1 MTAVDVDEIRS
12 AFLSLMESTGHER
25 IPRSSLVPSDPTTLF
40 TGSGMQALLPHLLG
54 EPDPWG
60 RRLTDSQPCLR
71 AQDIDEVGDDRHTTF
86 FEMLGNW
93 SLGDYFKQHQI
104 ETFFGF
110 LIDVVGL
117 DPHRLYVTCFIG
129 DPGNDI
135 PRDDESAAIWQKA
148 FASRGID
155 AGIAEI
161 GTAAAGDARGIAD
174 GERIF
179 FYDSNENWWSRGGN
193 LASTPVGDPCGP
205 DSEVFYDF
213 GPEHHDPSHGLAH
226 PASDGG
232 RFLEIGNQVFMQY
245 RRRPDGSFSPLERRN
260 VDFGGGLERIA
271 AAALGVPDVYAVSV
285 LAPLIRVVEE
295 LSGTSYADQPGPM
308 RVIVDHVRGAYFLAV
323 DGVRPGSKERG
334 YVMRRLI
341 RRAIT
346 TARTIG
352 LREGLFAPLVAQL
365 GVLYGRAY
373 PETATRG
380 EEVLAVLSQE
390 ERSFR
395 RTLESGLRALRQ
407 FAGGALT
414 GEDVFM
420 LADTFG
426 FPQEITI
433 EESIRQGIGVS
444 SDWEPVYLRLRRDQ
458 QERSR
463 GSSRS
468 RTDAAPA

>member
-1 MTAVDVDEIRS
+1 MDADEIRS
-12 AFLSLMESTGHER
+12 AFLSLMEGTGHAL
-25 IPRSSLVPSDPTTLF
+25 IPRSSLVPPDPTTLF

-54 EPDPWG
+54 EPHPRG
-60 RRLTDSQPCLR
+60 TRLADSQPCFR
-71 AQDIDEVGDDRHTTF
+71 SQDIDEVGDDRHTTF

-104 ETFFGF
+104 DTFFGF
-110 LIDVVGL
+110 LTDVVGL

-129 DPGNDI
+129 DHDNNI
-135 PRDDESAAIWQKA
+135 PRDEEAALIWQRA
-148 FASRGID
+148 FASKGVV

-161 GTAAAGDARGIAD
+161 GSAAAGDARGIAE

-179 FYDSNENWWSRGGN
+179 FYDSDENWWSRGGN
-193 LASTPVGDPCGP
+193 LSSTPVGDPCGP

-213 GPEHHDPSHGLAH
+213 GPQHHDPNYGRAH

-245 RRRPDGSFSPLERRN
+245 RREEDGTFSPLERRI

-271 AAALGVPDVYAVSV
+271 AAALGVPDVYAVSM
-285 LAPLIRVVEE
+285 LAPLLRIVEE
-295 LSGTSYADQPGPM
+295 RSDTSYAADPGPM

-323 DGVRPGSKERG
+323 DGVRPANKDRG

-352 LREGLFAPLVAQL
+352 LRDEFFAPLVKEL
-365 GVLYGRAY
+365 GVLYARAY
-373 PETATRG
+373 PEVAERG
-380 EEVLAVLSQE
+380 EEILASLLRE
-390 ERSFR
+390 EKAFR
-395 RTLESGLRALRQ
+395 RTLAGGLRALRQ
-407 FAGGALT
+407 FEGRTLT
-414 GEDVFM
+414 GADIFM
-420 LADTFG
+420 LSDTYG
-426 FPQEITI
+426 FPREITL
-433 EESIRQGIGVS
+433 EESEKLRIDVAE
-444 SDWEPVYLRLRRDQ
+444 DWELVYRRSLQQQ

-463 GSSRS
+463 DSSKLGADNMPR
-468 RTDAAPA
+468 

>member
-1 MTAVDVDEIRS
+1 MDADEIRS

-25 IPRSSLVPSDPTTLF
+25 IQRSSLVPTDPTTLF

-54 EPDPWG
+54 EPDPRG
-60 RRLTDSQPCLR
+60 TRLADSQPCFR
-71 AQDIDEVGDDRHTTF
+71 AQDIGEVGDARHTTF

-104 ETFFGF
+104 DTFFRF
-110 LIDVVGL
+110 LTDVVGL

-129 DPGNDI
+129 DSDNNI
-135 PRDDESAAIWQKA
+135 PRDDEAALIWQTA

-155 AGIAEI
+155 AGIAAI
-161 GTAAAGDARGIAD
+161 GSAAAGDARGIV
-174 GERIF
+174 GNERIF
-179 FYDSNENWWSRGGN
+179 FYDSDENWWSRGGN
-193 LASTPVGDPCGP
+193 LSSTPVGDPCGP

-213 GPEHHDPSHGLAH
+213 GPQHHDPRHGLAH

-245 RRRPDGSFSPLERRN
+245 RREEDGTFSPLARRI

-285 LAPLIRVVEE
+285 LAPLLRIVEE
-295 LSGTSYADQPGPM
+295 LSDTSYAVDPGPM

-323 DGVRPGSKERG
+323 DGVRPANKERG

-352 LREGLFAPLVAQL
+352 LRDEFFAPLVAEL
-365 GVLYGRAY
+365 GVLYARAY
-373 PETATRG
+373 PETVERG
-380 EEVLAVLSQE
+380 DEILGSLLREEKT
-390 ERSFR
+390 FR
-395 RTLESGLRALRQ
+395 RSLEGGLRALKQ
-407 FAGGALT
+407 FEGGTLT
-414 GEDVFM
+414 GADIFM
-420 LADTFG
+420 LSDTFG
-426 FPQEITI
+426 FPREITI
-433 EESIRQGIGVS
+433 EESRKLNIDLSQ
-444 SDWEPVYLRLRRDQ
+444 DWELGYRGALRQ
-458 QERSR
+458 QRERSR
-463 GSSRS
+463 GSSKLG
-468 RTDAAPA
+468 TKNAPQ

>member
-1 MTAVDVDEIRS
+1 MDVDQIRS
-12 AFLSLMESTGHER
+12 SFLALMESTGHER
-25 IPRSSLVPSDPTTLF
+25 IPRSSLVPTDPTTLF

-54 EPDPWG
+54 EPDPRG
-60 RRLTDSQPCLR
+60 IRLTDSQPCLR
-71 AQDIDEVGDDRHTTF
+71 AQDIGEIGDNRHTTF

-110 LIDVVGL
+110 LTDIVGL
-117 DPHRLYVTCFIG
+117 DPRRLYVTCFIG
-129 DPGNDI
+129 DRDNDI
-135 PRDDESAAIWQKA
+135 PRDDEAAAIWRQT
-148 FASRGID
+148 FASKGIE

-161 GTAAAGDARGIAD
+161 GSADAGDRRGIAA

-179 FYDSNENWWSRGGN
+179 FYDSGENWWSRGGT
-193 LASTPVGDPCGP
+193 LSATPLGDPCGP

-213 GPEHHDPSHGLAH
+213 GPEHHDPSYGLAH

-245 RRRPDGSFSPLERRN
+245 RREQDGTFFPLERRN

-285 LAPLIRVVEE
+285 LAPLIQVVERV
-295 LSGTSYADQPGPM
+295 SGASYAENPGPM
-308 RVIVDHVRGAYFLAV
+308 RVIVDHVRAAYFLAV
-323 DGVRPGSKERG
+323 DGVRPGNKERG

-346 TARTIG
+346 TAKTID
-352 LREGLFAPLVAQL
+352 LHDEFFAPLVAQL
-365 GVLYGRAY
+365 GVVYARAY

-380 EEVLAVLSQE
+380 DEILASLLREEM
-390 ERSFR
+390 SFR
-395 RTLESGLRALRQ
+395 RTLDGGLRALRR
-407 FAGGALT
+407 FVGGTLT
-414 GEDVFM
+414 GDDIFM
-420 LADTFG
+420 LSDTFG
-426 FPQEITI
+426 FPREITI
-433 EESIRQGIGVS
+433 EESRRLGIAVAA
-444 SDWEPVYLRLRRDQ
+444 DWEPVYLRLLRDQ

-463 GSSRS
+463 GSSRLGANS
-468 RTDAAPA
+468 PSS